1 VLLDTTLI
9 RTRRMELGL
18 SQRAVARRLGVSP
31 VVVKAIE
38 NGTNHRDM
46 PLGLVAELAELLAVE
61 LATLLARPEPR
72 ESGPPPATLGALLA
86 TAGGPVT
93 FDTLTGALGCTPA
106 ETRGHLAT
114 LDAQL
119 TPSGLRVQQGDAG
132 VRLIAAD
139 EPRDAEQLQHTLR
152 GQHARQG
159 LTALEA
165 ELLHRAFRGELAGAK
180 LTNADQVACARLFN
194 AGLVDEELGVIDDVR
209 YCVGQT

>member
-1 VLLDTTLI
+1 
-9 RTRRMELGL
+9 
-18 SQRAVARRLGVSP
+18 
-31 VVVKAIE
+31 
-38 NGTNHRDM
+38 
-46 PLGLVAELAELLAVE
+46 
-61 LATLLARPEPR
+61 
-72 ESGPPPATLGALLA
+72 LA

-119 TPSGLRVQQGDAG
+119 TPFGLRVQQDDAG

-139 EPRDAEQLQHTLR
+139 EPRDAEQLHHTLR

-165 ELLHRAFRGELAGAK
+165 ELLHRAFRDELTAAK
-180 LTNADQVACARLFN
+180 LTNAEQVAYARLLN
-194 AGLVDEELGVIDDVR
+194 EGLLGEDARLTTEVAETFA
-209 YCVGQT
+209 YQS